1 PTRPGSAT
9 TASCACS
16 SWPCSTC
23 SASAPEARPA
33 DAAPAGRTD
42 RCSACTCPAYV
53 WHVHAEHNLVRSCPS
68 ASSSVAPRTASS
80 ASTTLE
86 GSQMTT
92 PVLAI
97 DASTQ
102 ATKSLLVDAAPG
114 EVLEERRAAHPDG
127 TEVDPRAWLAAADE
141 AAGPLLE
148 RAEAVAVGGQQHGM
162 VLLDTHGEVVR
173 DALLWNDT
181 RSAPQAEALIEE
193 MGGAE
198 VSVEEI

>member
-1 PTRPGSAT
+1 
-9 TASCACS
+9 
-16 SWPCSTC
+16 
-23 SASAPEARPA
+23 
-33 DAAPAGRTD
+33 
-42 RCSACTCPAYV
+42 
-53 WHVHAEHNLVRSCPS
+53 
-68 ASSSVAPRTASS
+68 
-80 ASTTLE
+80 
-86 GSQMTT
+86 
-92 PVLAI
+92 
-97 DASTQ
+97 
-102 ATKSLLVDAAPG
+102 
-114 EVLEERRAAHPDG
+114 VLEERRAAHPDG

-198 VSVEEI
+198 VGAEELGGRRVASFTAPKRRGVRDEEPQNADRAARVRVPHDYVPRHLAGGGEAFTDRG

>member
-1 PTRPGSAT
+1 
-9 TASCACS
+9 
-16 SWPCSTC
+16 
-23 SASAPEARPA
+23 
-33 DAAPAGRTD
+33 
-42 RCSACTCPAYV
+42 
-53 WHVHAEHNLVRSCPS
+53 
-68 ASSSVAPRTASS
+68 
-80 ASTTLE
+80 
-86 GSQMTT
+86 
-92 PVLAI
+92 
-97 DASTQ
+97 
-102 ATKSLLVDAAPG
+102 
-114 EVLEERRAAHPDG
+114 ERRAAHPDG

-198 VSVEEI
+198 ASVEEIGSLMVASFTASKLRWVRDEEPQNADRAASALLPHDYVSRHLAGGGEASTDRAGASPPASHPTAPQRTTTARAAA